1 MQSQSSSQQDFHF
14 GEINKLILKLLRK
27 HEGSGIVEAILKKK
41 NEVGRHTLP
50 NFKTY
55 YKTAVIKT
63 AWNWQKYRYQ

>member
-14 GEINKLILKLLRK
+14 GEINKLILKLLWK
-27 HEGSGIVEAILKKK
+27 HKGSGIVEAILKKK